1 MMPVSKGQNFCNNAP
16 SEIFSSQA
24 EEDLMSATMKLDEM
38 MAGLEEFLNS
48 PPAKR
53 KKVNF
58 VDKADS
64 D

>member
-1 MMPVSKGQNFCNNAP
+1 M
-16 SEIFSSQA
+16 FSCQA

-53 KKVNF
+53 KKVYF
-58 VDKADS
+58 VEKADS